1 MDASGECSFY
11 HEVMFYKKI
20 FGTSFLLIGTFSLIS
35 FSCSSGFL
43 FESEVHPTNESGLP
57 MPEVFGTE
65 KATQASNQSLMNILM
80 LITLGLVSMI
90 LLLMFGR
97 R

>member
-11 HEVMFYKKI
+11 DEVMYYKKI
-20 FGTSFLLIGTFSLIS
+20 FCTSFLLIGTFSLV
-35 FSCSSGFL
+35 SCSSGFF
-43 FESEVHPTNESGLP
+43 FESEIHPTNESGLP